1 LKKRLILV
9 GMIVLVVFIAGCV
22 QSDNID
28 AGPFVGG
35 SDGLSIRFVNG
46 EPPSEVLDNREE
58 DFDITLEIEN
68 EGEFDIPKGR
78 IIATLGGIDAKT
90 FSISPTSIKSKSELN
105 GKDKFDDRVISGD
118 KDELFWE
125 DAKYT
130 RKLAAEFRTRIVIDV
145 CYQYETLATTKACLK
160 KKPTDRD
167 EEDPCNLR
175 SENVEVFNRGAPV
188 QIEDVTQR
196 VSGNDQ
202 IQISFTVVKK
212 GAGKVY
218 LPNTFTNK
226 CFRDEDEEDRVV
238 VEVEVGG
245 HSVSC
250 SKLNGKSRGEVKLIG
265 DIRPIR
271 CDIKTSRAPE
281 RAIEEPVD
289 ITVKYFYRN
298 VVSKDIKVLTSD
310 DN

>member
-1 LKKRLILV
+1 MLIFV
-9 GMIVLVVFIAGCV
+9 AFIVGCV
-22 QSDNID
+22 PGGDID
-28 AGPFVGG
+28 SGPFVGG
-35 SDGLSIRFVNG
+35 SEGLSIRFVSG

-68 EGEFDIPKGR
+68 EGEFDIPKGK
-78 IIATLGGIDAKT
+78 IIATLGGIDSKT
-90 FSISPTSIKSKSELN
+90 FSISPTSIKSNSDLN
-105 GKDKFDDRVISGD
+105 GKDRFDDRVISGD
-118 KDELFWE
+118 KDELIWE

-130 RKLAAEFRTRIVIDV
+130 RKLAAEFRTRIVVDV
-145 CYQYETLATTKACLK
+145 CYSYETLATTKACLK

-175 SENVEVFNRGAPV
+175 AQSVDVFNRGAPV
-188 QIEDVTQR
+188 QIEAVNQR
-196 VSGNDQ
+196 VAGNDE
-202 IQISFTVVKK
+202 IQLSFTISKK

-226 CFRDEDEEDRVV
+226 CFRDEGDEDRVF
-238 VEVEVGG
+238 VEVEAGG

-250 SKLNGKSRGEVKLIG
+250 SKIDGKSRGEVKLIE
-265 DIRPIR
+265 DLRPIR
-271 CDIKTSRAPE
+271 CNIKTSRAPE
-281 RAIEEPVD
+281 RAIEVPID

-298 VVSKDIKVLTSD
+298 VVSKDIKVLTSV